1 MTPPP
6 VEQPAKWHWKWKW
19 NARLAFR
26 LALGALALVVAA
38 GLAAPYIRADQYG
51 ERLRGALERALGR
64 RVEFG
69 GKVRFS
75 LFRGGFSV
83 EDVVI
88 HEGPSIGLEPIA
100 YMDEIVV
107 RPALL
112 PLAAGRFAIASIR
125 LDGASINLAKS

>member
-1 MTPPP
+1 M
-6 VEQPAKWHWKWKW
+6 KR
-19 NARLAFR
+19 NAARAFKLA
-26 LALGALALVVAA
+26 AIALALVLAA
-38 GLAAPYIRADQYG
+38 GVAAPYVRADQYG

-88 HEGPSIGLEPIA
+88 HEDPSIGL
-100 YMDEIVV
+100 
-107 RPALL
+107 
-112 PLAAGRFAIASIR
+112 
-125 LDGASINLAKS
+125 